1 MHYLDNA
8 ATTPVNEEVIQTI
21 TEALQTHFA
30 NPSSL
35 YLPGYESERVIEKS
49 RVKIAAALGCGR
61 TEVYFTASGS
71 EGNNMAILG
80 ALQARKKWGK
90 HVVTSAYEHPCVE
103 KPLLRLAIEGE
114 LQLTTVSPNEK
125 GDIEIEEV
133 VAAVRDDTALVTIMH
148 VNNETGAIVDVE
160 KLAEKVKQKNP
171 RTAVHVDGVQGFTKV
186 PLVLSHT
193 QIDSY
198 AVSGHKLNAPKG
210 IGALYLRKGYT
221 LEPLMLG
228 GGQENKMRPG
238 TENIPYIVGFAKAV
252 EIATSRYE
260 EAQQT
265 IAQLNAQLEQG
276 MKNIVGTVRNSPQ
289 DNYKGIMNY
298 SVLGLKSE
306 TMLHFLEEKQVY
318 ISSGSACGKGERSHT
333 LTAMNLPEERMD
345 SSIRVSFNGENTP
358 QDIEALLEA
367 LQQATQTLA
376 KSK

>member
-8 ATTPVNEEVIQTI
+8 ATTPVNELVIQTI
-21 TEALQTHFA
+21 AETLQNDFA

-35 YLPGYESERVIEKS
+35 YLLGYESERAIEKA
-49 RVKIAAALGCGR
+49 RAKIAAALGCAKA
-61 TEVYFTASGS
+61 EVYFTASGS

-80 ALQARKKWGK
+80 TLQTRKKWGK
-90 HVVTSAYEHPCVE
+90 HVVMSAYEHPCVE
-103 KPLLRLAIEGE
+103 KPLKRLAIEGE
-114 LQLTTVSPNEK
+114 IQLTTISPNK
-125 GDIEIEEV
+125 DGNIDIDAV
-133 VAAVRDDTALVTIMH
+133 VEQVREDTALVTVMH
-148 VNNETGAIVDVE
+148 VNNETGAIVDIE
-160 KLAEKVKQKNP
+160 KLAQKVKEKNP

-186 PLVLSHT
+186 PVVLSHT

-221 LEPLMLG
+221 IEPLMLG

-238 TENIPYIVGFAKAV
+238 TENIAYIVGFAKAV
-252 EIATSRYE
+252 ELATEHYAK
-260 EAQQT
+260 AQET
-265 IAQLNAQLEQG
+265 IFQLEKQLEEG
-276 MKNIVGTVRNSPQ
+276 MKKIEGAVRNSPV

-298 SVLGLKSE
+298 SILGLKSE

-333 LTAMNLPEERMD
+333 LTAMNSSDERMD
-345 SSIRVSFNGENTP
+345 SSIRVSFNGDNTP
-358 QDIEALLEA
+358 QDIEALLDA

-376 KSK
+376 RSK